1 MAYHYFIFDLDGTLA
16 YTIGDLC
23 AAMNGML
30 SYFGWRTITEEEA
43 LQNIN
48 FGARQFVRGCLPEEY
63 RENETMVDLAF
74 AKYAE
79 CYGKGYLNTTHL
91 YPDIAEGVAYLK
103 EKGARLAVFSNKQD
117 AQTKALCQKLFPPA
131 TFDVVMGFNG
141 AFPHKPA
148 PDGALAIAIAF
159 GCRPEEVA
167 FVGDSDVDMKT
178 AQNAGMHPIGV
189 SWGYRSKELLLSCGA
204 EKILSDLRD
213 IQDLIE
219 G

>member
-1 MAYHYFIFDLDGTLA
+1 MAFQYYIFDLDGTLA

-23 AAMNGML
+23 SAMNGML
-30 SYFGWRTITEEEA
+30 SHFGWRTITEEEA
-43 LQNIN
+43 LRNIN

-79 CYGKGYLNTTHL
+79 CYSQGYLKTTHL
-91 YPDIAEGVAYLK
+91 YPYIAKGIAYLK
-103 EKGARLAVFSNKQD
+103 EKGAHLAVFSNKQD
-117 AQTKALCQKLFPPA
+117 AQTKAICAKLFPEG
-131 TFDVVMGFNG
+131 TFDIVMGYNG
-141 AFPHKPA
+141 AFPHKPT

-189 SWGYRSKELLLSCGA
+189 SWGYRPEELLLSCGA
-204 EKILSDLRD
+204 EAILSSLED
-213 IQDLIE
+213 IKNLID
-219 G
+219 

>member
-1 MAYHYFIFDLDGTLA
+1 MAFHYYIFDLDGTLA

-30 SYFGWRTITEEEA
+30 SSFGLRTITEEEA
-43 LQNIN
+43 LRNIN
-48 FGARQFVRGCLPEEY
+48 FGARQFVRGCLPEEF

-79 CYGKGYLNTTHL
+79 CYSRGYLNTTHL
-91 YPDIAEGVAYLK
+91 YPGVAEGAAFLK
-103 EKGARLAVFSNKQD
+103 ARGARLAVFSNKQD
-117 AQTKALCQKLFPPA
+117 AQTKAICAKLFPGD
-131 TFDVVMGFNG
+131 TFDVVMGHNG
-141 AFPHKPA
+141 AFPHKPS

-178 AQNAGMHPIGV
+178 ALNAGMHPIGV
-189 SWGYRSKELLLSCGA
+189 SWGYRPTELLLSCGA
-204 EKILSDLRD
+204 ERILTSLAD
-213 IQDLIE
+213 IRKMIE
-219 G
+219 